1 MLKYERKDII
11 LFIGMLIHTLLLIYS
26 YIKMYRIGM
35 FIIALWY
42 MIFFV
47 IYVGITNKI
56 ISEYD
61 RK

>member
-35 FIIALWY
+35 FKIALWY